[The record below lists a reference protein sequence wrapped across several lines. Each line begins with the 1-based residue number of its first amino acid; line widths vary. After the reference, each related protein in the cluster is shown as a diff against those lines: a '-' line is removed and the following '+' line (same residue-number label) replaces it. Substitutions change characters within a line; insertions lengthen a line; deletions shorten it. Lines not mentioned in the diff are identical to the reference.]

1 LPYARCISEVTVACG
16 LGAVAVPKAVPMAG
30 EVWIVGGLGAYG
42 GAYGGAHG
50 GPYGG
55 TYAYLGAP
63 VVPMA
68 VP

>member
-1 LPYARCISEVTVACG
+1 
-16 LGAVAVPKAVPMAG
+16 MAG